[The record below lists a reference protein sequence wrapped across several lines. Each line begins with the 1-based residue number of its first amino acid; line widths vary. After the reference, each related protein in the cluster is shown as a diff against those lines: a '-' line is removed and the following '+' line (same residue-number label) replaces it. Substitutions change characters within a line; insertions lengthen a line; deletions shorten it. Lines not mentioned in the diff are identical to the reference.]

1 MGNRFLSGDFV
12 TFLKVRHKVIGSHL
26 LIYAIRKILVD
37 DGEDVPALGD
47 VCLGFLLAD
56 GGDNLTGDLFDGHHP
71 EESFAFCHCCID
83 KAGADVGDEDMVAAL
98 VSLLAQGFHVVDLIC
113 FRCTVGR
120 SHRLS
125 AQSAS
130 RGNGDE
136 MAVTLLLEDVVE
148 RINNI
153 RPARDVGVDGWTLY
167 VVVQRGIDVAR
178 S

>member
-1 MGNRFLSGDFV
+1 MN
-12 TFLKVRHKVIGSHL
+12 GSHL

-37 DGEDVPALGD
+37 DSKDVPALGD

-71 EESFAFCHCCID
+71 EESFAFRHCCID

-98 VSLLAQGFHVVDLIC
+98 VCLLAQGFHVVDLIC
-113 FRCTVGR
+113 FRCAVGW
-120 SHRLS
+120 SHRLA
-125 AQSAS
+125 AQSAC
-130 RGNGDE
+130 RGDGDE
-136 MAVTLLLEDVVE
+136 VAVALLLEDVIE
-148 RINNI
+148 RVDDE
-153 RPARDVGVDGWTLY
+153 RPASDVGVDGWTLH